1 MIESYADHQRRAR
14 RQSWLLVALFVGG
27 FAATILSFWLI
38 VSGGLALRHDVE
50 WRDSVQEWRMLGIV
64 TGLIVLIVLY
74 GSIRTLWR
82 LRHGGPAIAAMLGG
96 VEVARDT
103 YDADERK
110 LLNVVEEMSLASGLP
125 MPRVYLLADDT
136 INAFAAGDRPGNAVV
151 GFTRGAVERLT
162 RDELQAVAAHEFS
175 HIYHGDP
182 RINARTV
189 AAIGGI
195 MAIGVFGWVLLRYL
209 GPAMLR
215 AESRGGRGKKKEG
228 GGAIVV
234 MLAGLVMWIVGSVG
248 VLFGRLIQA
257 AISRRREY
265 LADASAVDYTRNPD
279 GIAGA
284 LRKIRDQGSAAVASE
299 AASELNHFFFASSV
313 RSLFATHPPL
323 DRRIERAVAMG
334 AKATWEPSMPERPA
348 ASSPTDG
355 ILAAFTSSF
364 LARFGQGLQRPAVVP
379 CGGAI
384 LWLADWSAE
393 LRGKIRTP
401 AGARA
406 ACYAAIA
413 EPGRADEIRVAIA
426 GRDPEA
432 ARLLPEF
439 AAAVD
444 TLRDDR
450 KVAAVELAA
459 PALVA
464 MGSAAYRDFRESIRR
479 TIRTDGEVSLR
490 EWAAFVALR
499 RHVEANFGPAAR
511 SRIRR
516 TIADVPDELRTVL
529 AFGVTVSQ
537 RPIAAA
543 AGFRVAY
550 ESLGLRAP
558 PLGDPKQRT
567 IAAFD
572 EALGVLATLDLAARE
587 QVLRAFVLAVSRDG
601 EVHSAEHLLL
611 RGVAESL
618 DIPVPA
624 VGG

>member
-14 RQSWLLVALFVGG
+14 RQSWLLVALFVAG

-50 WRDSVQEWRMLGIV
+50 WRDSVQEWRLLGIV
-64 TGLIVLIVLY
+64 TGCIVLMVLY

-82 LRHGGPAIAAMLGG
+82 LRHGGPAIAEMLGG
-96 VEVARDT
+96 VEIARDT

-136 INAFAAGDRPGNAVV
+136 INAFAAGHRPGNAVV

-234 MLAGLVMWIVGSVG
+234 ILAGLVMWIVGSVG

-299 AASELNHFFFASSV
+299 SASELNHFFFASSV

-334 AKATWEPSMPERPA
+334 AKATWEPSMPERPP
-348 ASSPTDG
+348 ASSQTDAL
-355 ILAAFTSSF
+355 LASLKSSF
-364 LARFGQGLQRPAVVP
+364 LAGFGRGVPRPAAVP
-379 CGGAI
+379 SGGAI

-393 LRGKIRTP
+393 LRGKIRTRREPTVAPATGAGVDP
-401 AGARA
+401 AGGWSTSTRGGASRHSPCQFSCASAR
-406 ACYAAIA
+406 
-413 EPGRADEIRVAIA
+413 EPC
-426 GRDPEA
+426 P
-432 ARLLPEF
+432 
-439 AAAVD
+439 
-444 TLRDDR
+444 
-450 KVAAVELAA
+450 
-459 PALVA
+459 
-464 MGSAAYRDFRESIRR
+464 S
-479 TIRTDGEVSLR
+479 
-490 EWAAFVALR
+490 
-499 RHVEANFGPAAR
+499 
-511 SRIRR
+511 SR
-516 TIADVPDELRTVL
+516 
-529 AFGVTVSQ
+529 
-537 RPIAAA
+537 RPISTVVKRSWTVTRVCQTVVTRACGRERC
-543 AGFRVAY
+543 AGSRAMPKRSACSKGSMGRRSSDAGAKERGDRRWSFS
-550 ESLGLRAP
+550 ESPG
-558 PLGDPKQRT
+558 
-567 IAAFD
+567 
-572 EALGVLATLDLAARE
+572 
-587 QVLRAFVLAVSRDG
+587 
-601 EVHSAEHLLL
+601 
-611 RGVAESL
+611 
-618 DIPVPA
+618 
-624 VGG
+624 